1 MTPDGWRLNFT
12 GRDAHGDLLDN
23 VFDQIERLLSPPS

>member
-12 GRDAHGDLLDN
+12 GRDAHGDLIDR
-23 VFDQIERLLSPPS
+23 VFDEIERLFSPG